1 MIAALVDFMQRL
13 VHSQLILLSI
23 FYLRL
28 SILFFKVFPCSLMP
42 DPTAPLDSTAAQ
54 TESLILDADG
64 QTRCYTGEHAGAVA
78 GVVILLCVYTIG
90 LPLGCFTLLM
100 RAFTDEHTTG
110 TLGWLR
116 QRVGCF
122 RDKYA
127 RRSIPR
133 SRVLGA
139 SEMELASPSGV
150 SGGRQLTSA
159 WTGASS
165 PSAAAVSKYDVTEE
179 HGPVPSQSVRVAATS
194 SSSKQASSATAAAA
208 AAALVR
214 HEREATYG
222 FLFLSYRESAFM
234 TGELLMLSS
243 CALAAINVFATDGS
257 GSSQL
262 GLFLFGLVW
271 TINTLLTA
279 YYLPYPTLVNNGKNL
294 LVGLASLGHAVVM
307 LGLQQDS
314 ATSGYFVAL
323 LVLFGLMAVGI
334 FFRQGWLLKHKP
346 QWSQAFEQRKEG
358 KLVNES
364 EEEEE
369 PPVVKPL
376 RVTLSPSFKE
386 AAAAAAAAA
395 GSDPPIGSSGDGG
408 TESVAAVPPR
418 PSRTSLSVAAQR
430 GDEHPPAAGT
440 DRLLAET
447 QTSPPPA
454 VRNEQKATNDHT
466 PL

>member
-28 SILFFKVFPCSLMP
+28 SILCFQAFPCSLMP

-64 QTRCYTGEHAGAVA
+64 QTRCYAGEHIGTVV
-78 GVVILLCVYTIG
+78 GVSILLCVYTIG

-110 TLGWLR
+110 ALGWLR

-127 RRSIPR
+127 RRAVPR
-133 SRVLGA
+133 APVLGA
-139 SEMELASPSGV
+139 SEVELASPSGV
-150 SGGRQLTSA
+150 SGSRPPTSA

-165 PSAAAVSKYDVTEE
+165 PSAAAAAAAAAKYDVTEDL
-179 HGPVPSQSVRVAATS
+179 GPVPSQSVRVEATS
-194 SSSKQASSATAAAA
+194 ASSKQAASATAKAAA
-208 AAALVR
+208 AAALLR
-214 HEREATYG
+214 QEREATYG

-243 CALAAINVFATDGS
+243 CALAAINVFVKDTN

-271 TINTLLTA
+271 MMNTLLTA

-307 LGLQQDS
+307 LGLQQSS

-323 LVLFGLMAVGI
+323 LVLFGLLAVGI
-334 FFRQGWLLKHKP
+334 FLRQGWLLKHKP
-346 QWSQAFEQRKEG
+346 QWSQAHTAPQPKG
-358 KLVNES
+358 GLDKPVPES
-364 EEEEE
+364 AGEVA
-369 PPVVKPL
+369 PPA
-376 RVTLSPSFKE
+376 SN
-386 AAAAAAAAA
+386 
-395 GSDPPIGSSGDGG
+395 
-408 TESVAAVPPR
+408 PPR
-418 PSRTSLSVAAQR
+418 VAWRPSSSAASVSSARVPSQLSAQR
-430 GDEHPPAAGT
+430 EG
-440 DRLLAET
+440 ET
-447 QTSPPPA
+447 QTQA
-454 VRNEQKATNDHT
+454 HAKERE
-466 PL
+466 L